1 MSQNLLSLTLTDA
14 QIADIDAALSTLE
27 KAFSGLISLTQ
38 DQRRGLTKMGPKSEA
53 FCRQALTVLAENPQ
67 VIPPSVDLKE
77 AQADLAALDRL
88 RPRLARLQ
96 RLTER
101 AEDTDVALGSDV
113 MALSLEGYALLKV
126 AGRNQ
131 GLEGLRKELSA
142 RFSKSASRPS
152 APEGG
157 STTTT
162 GT

>member
-1 MSQNLLSLTLTDA
+1 MSQNLLSLTLTDT
-14 QIADIDAALSTLE
+14 QLSDIDNALSTLE
-27 KAFSGLISLTQ
+27 TALSGLISLTP

-77 AQADLAALDRL
+77 AQTDLATLDRL

-113 MALSLEGYALLKV
+113 MALALEGYALLKV

-131 GLEGLRKELSA
+131 GLEGLRKDLSA
-142 RFSKSASRPS
+142 RFSKSAARAS

-162 GT
+162 SA